1 MPVPTPAPDPDPQV
15 RRHAAI
21 ARQFLDDADREFA
34 AGDLLQTSEKL
45 WGATSHALKA
55 LCRQRG
61 WPHAKYAQRRHAAQR
76 LAELQDD
83 PAIFANFKIAQSCH
97 ANFYNDWMY
106 AADVDT
112 SRAYIRELVGKIL
125 QLTAAEPEPPA
136 TATLENEH
144 RSGMVT

>member
-1 MPVPTPAPDPDPQV
+1 MPAPAPASPPAPQV
-15 RRHAAI
+15 RRNAAI
-21 ARQFLDDADREFA
+21 ARQFLDDADREFD
-34 AGDLLQTSEKL
+34 AGDLLQASEKL

-61 WPHAKYAQRRHAAQR
+61 WPHAKYAHRRDAARR
-76 LAELQDD
+76 LSELQDD

-106 AADVDT
+106 AEDVDT

-125 QLTAAEPEPPA
+125 QLTATEPEPPA
-136 TATLENEH
+136 AAAND
-144 RSGMVT
+144 RCPGMVT